1 MNWFSILKVDID
13 LFVDSDEAYREIG
26 SSQPLAIYNIPS
38 DTIKVNL
45 PNIARNL
52 RQVLGR
58 EPTDE
63 EIARVYTKLIS
74 HESGHAADVGF
85 ARLDEYFTNHESTH
99 EDTEYVAYL
108 TQFGNNVFNAIGR
121 YLQHPSVKKR
131 DPNDKS
137 IFPNRILKDRY
148 KNLLKLYQWVGQT
161 ASTNKLRNELILMEL
176 AVQKRFKGE
185 AKTRFPINASMARQR
200 YTDYNGKP
208 LPKAGELINKIWGK

>member
-1 MNWFSILKVDID
+1 MDWFSILKVDIE

-26 SSQPLAIYNIPS
+26 SNVPLALYNVNS

-45 PNIARNL
+45 PNIVKDLKRF
-52 RQVLGR
+52 LGR

-63 EIARVYTKLIS
+63 EIERVYSKVMI
-74 HESGHAADVGF
+74 HESGHAADIGE
-85 ARLDEYFTNHESTH
+85 ARILEYFTDAGTTR

-108 TQFGNNVFNAIGR
+108 SQFGDKVYNAIGR
-121 YLQHPSVKKR
+121 YLSHPALTRKDS
-131 DPNDKS
+131 NDKS

-148 KNLLKLYQWVGQT
+148 KNLQKLYQWVGQT
-161 ASTNKLRNELILMEL
+161 AKTNELRNELILMEL

-185 AKTRFPINASMARQR
+185 AKTRFPISASMARQR

-208 LPKAGELINKIWGK
+208 LPKAKELINKIWGK